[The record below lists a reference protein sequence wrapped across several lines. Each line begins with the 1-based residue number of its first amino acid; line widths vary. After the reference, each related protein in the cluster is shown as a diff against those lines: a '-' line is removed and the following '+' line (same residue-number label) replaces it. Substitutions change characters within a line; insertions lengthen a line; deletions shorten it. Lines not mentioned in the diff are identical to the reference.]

1 MRKALI
7 PAFLLVLG
15 AVVLGSTV
23 FRQQLA
29 NAATP
34 FTNVVDGNTST
45 NPANIHE
52 VGTANVNVTNT
63 TALPVQETNTD
74 AAGNMKVHEQ
84 GTVNVAD
91 HTSTQQIFA
100 GPISGQSVN
109 TYDVSGAKEVRLY
122 WSCSDGNGVVFIG
135 IPSLPAI
142 LHFESCSTGGSGTFM
157 ADVPGTELRVET
169 LGPANWNFEIFGRSN

>member
-1 MRKALI
+1 MRKALM

-34 FTNVVDGNTST
+34 FSNVVVANTST
-45 NPANIHE
+45 NPANVHE

-91 HTSTQQIFA
+91 HTLTKLKAAS
-100 GPISGQSVN
+100 
-109 TYDVSGAKEVRLY
+109 
-122 WSCSDGNGVVFIG
+122 
-135 IPSLPAI
+135 AI
-142 LHFESCSTGGSGTFM
+142 AAT
-157 ADVPGTELRVET
+157 
-169 LGPANWNFEIFGRSN
+169 